1 MNPTINCDVLVVG
14 GGIHG
19 CAIARDAAGR
29 GLSVVLCER
38 GDLAAQVS
46 PNRFSEALR
55 AKAAELAIPFDE
67 GDSRTWTT
75 RSSHRN
81 ESKSLMFNRAPTPP
95 DMLQIG
101 VYDVLVS
108 SPWEE

>member
-1 MNPTINCDVLVVG
+1 MALTAVHRYLDVKLQS
-14 GGIHG
+14 ITE
-19 CAIARDAAGR
+19 
-29 GLSVVLCER
+29 VLQSSTQTEK
-38 GDLAAQVS
+38 DKQQDDDKLAAQVS

-101 VYDVLVS
+101 GYDVLVS